1 MIKRLA
7 ALTRRRRERP
17 SSGQALVEFS
27 LVFVL
32 FLTIFMGVVEFGSAF
47 AVRLQLSFASR
58 EAAVTASESG
68 GSPSTADGAVLN
80 GIDRDIMVPANKSLI
95 DHVDIFWAN
104 SDGSV
109 NGGAIERYTPGGAL
123 YPGWGGWTQT
133 LNLYPGTSRCA
144 YIGGVSAGCQTGH
157 TGPDLLGVTI
167 VYKYSWITPVP
178 NLVTLLGT
186 GLTFTQTN
194 LSVMEPIPAI

>member
-7 ALTRRRRERP
+7 TLARRRRGRP
-17 SSGQALVEFS
+17 ASGQALVEFS
-27 LVFVL
+27 LVFVM
-32 FLTIFMGVVEFGSAF
+32 FITIFTGVLEFGAAF
-47 AVRLQLSFASR
+47 AVKMQLSFASR

-80 GIDRDIMVPANKSLI
+80 RIDGDVMAPTNRNLI

-123 YPGWGGWTQT
+123 YPGWGGWTRT
-133 LNLYPGTSRCA
+133 LDLYPGSSRCA
-144 YIGGVSAGCQTGH
+144 YILGVSAGCQTGH
-157 TGPDLLGVTI
+157 TGPDLVGVTI

-178 NLVTLLGT
+178 NLVGLLGT
-186 GLTFTQTN
+186 GLTYTQTN

>member
-7 ALTRRRRERP
+7 TLARRRTGRP

-32 FLTIFMGVVEFGSAF
+32 FMTMFTGVLEFGSAF
-47 AVRLQLSFASR
+47 AVKMQLSFASR

-68 GSPSTADGAVLN
+68 GSPSSADGAVLN
-80 GIDRDIMVPANKSLI
+80 RIDRDVMAPANRSLI

-109 NGGAIERYTPGGAL
+109 NSGAIERYTPGGAL

-133 LNLYPGTSRCA
+133 LDLYPGSSRCA
-144 YIGGVSAGCQTGH
+144 YIGGVTAGCGAGH
-157 TGPDLLGVTI
+157 TGPDLVGVTI
-167 VYKYSWITPVP
+167 VYRYSWITPVP
-178 NLVTLLGT
+178 NLVGVLGT
-186 GLTFTQTN
+186 GLTYTQTN
-194 LSVMEPIPAI
+194 FSVMEPIPAI